1 MPRPEHIL
9 ALTAALIGAAGT
21 VLVQRGLRGSD
32 PYTGFWINLV
42 VGTVGLWGGV
52 AFTGGIGRVTGMSVV
67 YFVLA
72 GLIGT
77 FAGRLLRYVSIDKV
91 GASVAAALLNLN
103 PMFAALLAIA
113 LLGEHVT
120 APLMAGTVI
129 IVIGTILLSARGQRL
144 DVRPA
149 HIVYPILSAACFGV
163 VTIFRKLGLAQMGPV
178 IGSAINVMTAMIAFT
193 AFLVASGRGWTAS
206 CRGRSLAYFIAAGAA
221 ENTSVFLNVFA
232 LSVGAVSVVAPLYG
246 TAPIFVLFLS
256 FFFLRGIDGLNARVI
271 VGTLLIVAGVGLIT
285 ALGGR

>member
-1 MPRPEHIL
+1 MPRIEHIL

-21 VLVQRGLRGSD
+21 VCIQRGLRGSD
-32 PYTGFWINLV
+32 AYTGFWVNLV
-42 VGTVGLWGGV
+42 VGTVGLWVGV
-52 AFTGGIGRVTGMSVV
+52 ALTGGIGRVSASSVA

-72 GLIGT
+72 GFVGT

-91 GASVAAALLNLN
+91 GASIATALLNLN

-120 APLMAGTVI
+120 LPLMAGTVV
-129 IVIGTILLSARGQRL
+129 IVTGTILLSMRGSRL
-144 DVRPA
+144 DFRPR
-149 HIVYPILSAACFGV
+149 HIVYPILSAACFGI
-163 VTIFRKLGLAQMGPV
+163 VTVFRKLGLAHMGPV
-178 IGSAINVMTAMIAFT
+178 VGSAINVTTAMIAFT

-232 LSVGAVSVVAPLYG
+232 LSMGAVSVVAPLYG

-256 FFFLRGIDGLNARVI
+256 FFFLRGIDVLNARV
-271 VGTLLIVAGVGLIT
+271 VAGTLLIVAGVGLIT